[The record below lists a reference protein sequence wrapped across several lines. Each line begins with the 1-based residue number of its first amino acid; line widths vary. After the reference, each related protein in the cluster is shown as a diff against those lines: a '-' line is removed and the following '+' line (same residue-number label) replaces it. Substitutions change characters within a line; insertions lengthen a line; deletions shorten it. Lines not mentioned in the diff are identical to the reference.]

1 VALVVFS
8 LAIGDNTS
16 IKLMGKRGL
25 WRYVKLMLLLA
36 VLLVSGG
43 TNSAFAVTSSS
54 NNYQITETE
63 LGGSTSSQNCSAS
76 YCAKASI
83 GDMTSSSTSK
93 SYTTK
98 ATFGPIT
105 DSDPLLEVI
114 VDPGESN
121 LGNLTTETTATKT
134 TSIHVRNYLSG
145 GYMVQIVGTPPK
157 YKDHTLSTPSTPT
170 ESMPGTEQFAINAA
184 ANTTPH
190 VGAGVVQFPDNL
202 TSFGLVD
209 DNYAT
214 SNLFMYHSGDVV
226 AHSNTESGESQYTIT
241 MIVNVSNK
249 TPAGHF
255 SGDFSA
261 VVIPVF

>member
-8 LAIGDNTS
+8 LAIGDNIN
-16 IKLMGKRGL
+16 IKLMRKRGL
-25 WRYVKLMLLLA
+25 WQYVKLMLLLA
-36 VLLVSGG
+36 VLIVSGE

-63 LGGSTSSQNCSAS
+63 LGGTSSSQNCSAS

-83 GDMTSSSTSK
+83 GDMTSNATSK

-121 LGNLTTETTATKT
+121 LGTLTTESTATKT
-134 TSIHVRNYLSG
+134 TTIHVRNYLSG

-157 YKDHTLSTPSTPT
+157 YKDHTLSTPSIPT
-170 ESMPGTEQFAINAA
+170 ASTPGTEQFAINAA

-202 TSFGLVD
+202 TSFGKVE

-214 SNLFMYHSGDVV
+214 ANMFMYHSGDVIGSS
-226 AHSNTESGESQYTIT
+226 ATESGESQYTIS
-241 MIVNVSNK
+241 MIVNVSNQ

-261 VVIPVF
+261 VVIPVY

>member
-1 VALVVFS
+1 MTLVVFS

-36 VLLVSGG
+36 VLIVSGD
-43 TNSAFAVTSSS
+43 TNSVFAVTSSS
-54 NNYQITETE
+54 NNYQVTETE

-83 GDMTSSSTSK
+83 GDMTSSATSK
-93 SYTTK
+93 SYATK

-105 DSDPLLEVI
+105 GSDPLLEVI
-114 VDPGESN
+114 VDPGVSN
-121 LGNLTTETTATKT
+121 LGVLSADSTSTKT
-134 TSIHVRNYLSG
+134 TTVRVRNYLSS
-145 GYMVQIVGTPPK
+145 GYMIQIVGTPPK

-170 ESMPGTEQFAINAA
+170 VSTPGTEQFAINAA

-190 VGAGVVQFPDNL
+190 VGAGVIQVPDNL
-202 TSFGLVD
+202 TSFGKVE

-214 SNLFMYHSGDVV
+214 ANMFMYHSGDVV
-226 AHSNTESGESQYTIT
+226 GSSVTESGESQYTIS